1 MATDQV
7 VIRGTLKS
15 DGSLELNNRPDLPA
29 GPVEVVLRSLSS
41 STQNGE
47 DWWQYLQRARTE
59 LEAAGGPFR
68 MAADIEQQRRDFRSG
83 DDRLKDLYRQI
94 KGDDQNGAS
103 ET

>member
-7 VIRGTLKS
+7 VVRGTLKS

-47 DWWQYLQRARTE
+47 DWWQYLQRARAE

-68 MAADIEQQRRDFRSG
+68 TAADIEQQRRDFRSG
-83 DDRLKDLYRQI
+83 DDRLEDLYRQI
-94 KGDDQNGAS
+94 KDDDQNGAS